1 MFLDVTVMLLGMTTY
16 TPNELERLGHE
27 VATERIER
35 RWGKEGAARRA
46 AISSITWKRVEDGLP
61 VRETS
66 YRSIEAAFGWP
77 PGRIDDLARG
87 RTSGEA
93 ASNADDGGGAE
104 QALTLL
110 TREQVARFLLA
121 AERANDGT
129 QTTEDEQAIQD
140 YIAHQRAASR
150 VRSGPDLGKLVE
162 ANNAAWGATN
172 DRMFELIKH
181 PDVSNEDRISLL
193 EQGIESTSVY
203 SDFLIMAAYES
214 TDTRARDILPSV
226 FAMRSQME
234 EIRQALLEE
243 RRANVASLAERRRP
257 VPPPPD
263 VDDLDVAAS
272 RREKQ
277 SDGERD
283 DDE

>member
-27 VATERIER
+27 VAAERMGR
-35 RWGKEGAARRA
+35 RWGKEAAARRA

-87 RTSGEA
+87 RASGEA
-93 ASNADDGGGAE
+93 ALNADDE

-121 AERANDGT
+121 AERKNEGT
-129 QTTEDEQAIQD
+129 HSDADERAIQD
-140 YIAHQRAASR
+140 FIAHERASAAIR
-150 VRSGPDLGKLVE
+150 PGPDLGKLVE
-162 ANNAAWGATN
+162 VNNAAWGATN

-181 PDVSNEDRISLL
+181 PDVSNEDRIALL
-193 EQGIESTSVY
+193 EQGIESSSVY

-214 TDTRARDILPSV
+214 MDTRARDILPSV
-226 FAMRSQME
+226 FAMRSKME

-243 RRANVASLAERRRP
+243 GHANVTNLADRRP

-263 VDDLDVAAS
+263 LDDLDVAAS

>member
-27 VATERIER
+27 VAAERMER
-35 RWGKEGAARRA
+35 RWGKEAAARRA

-87 RTSGEA
+87 RASGEA
-93 ASNADDGGGAE
+93 ALNADDE

-121 AERANDGT
+121 AERKNEGT
-129 QTTEDEQAIQD
+129 HSDADERAIQD
-140 YIAHQRAASR
+140 FIAHERASAAIR
-150 VRSGPDLGKLVE
+150 PGPDLGKLVE
-162 ANNAAWGATN
+162 VNNAAWGATN

-181 PDVSNEDRISLL
+181 PDVSNEDRIALL
-193 EQGIESTSVY
+193 EQGIESSSVY
-203 SDFLIMAAYES
+203 SGFLIMAAYES
-214 TDTRARDILPSV
+214 MDTRARDILPSV
-226 FAMRSQME
+226 FAMRSKME

-243 RRANVASLAERRRP
+243 GHANVTNLADRRP

-263 VDDLDVAAS
+263 LDDLDVAAS

>member
-27 VATERIER
+27 VAAERMER
-35 RWGKEGAARRA
+35 RWGKEAAARRA

-87 RTSGEA
+87 RASGEA
-93 ASNADDGGGAE
+93 ALNADDE

-121 AERANDGT
+121 AERKNEGT
-129 QTTEDEQAIQD
+129 HSDADERAIQD
-140 YIAHQRAASR
+140 FIAHERASAAIR
-150 VRSGPDLGKLVE
+150 PGPDLGKLVE
-162 ANNAAWGATN
+162 VNNAAWGATN

-181 PDVSNEDRISLL
+181 PDVSNEDRIALL
-193 EQGIESTSVY
+193 EQGIESSSVY

-214 TDTRARDILPSV
+214 MDTRARDILPSV
-226 FAMRSQME
+226 FAMRSKME

-243 RRANVASLAERRRP
+243 GHANVTNLADRRP

-263 VDDLDVAAS
+263 LDDLDVAAS